1 MWNVFTNSIITIY
14 DTIILVGTSKATD
27 RSFSFSFCKQTVP
40 FPFRLVFRVFFED
53 IEKDYK
59 IQIKIKIKCFFLCK
73 NIYDNIMLSLSV
85 LFFNCIS
92 ILLILDI
99 LRIFEP

>member
-53 IEKDYK
+53 IEKKNYK
-59 IQIKIKIKCFFLCK
+59 IQISKMFFFMQ
-73 NIYDNIMLSLSV
+73 NTYDNIMLSLSV